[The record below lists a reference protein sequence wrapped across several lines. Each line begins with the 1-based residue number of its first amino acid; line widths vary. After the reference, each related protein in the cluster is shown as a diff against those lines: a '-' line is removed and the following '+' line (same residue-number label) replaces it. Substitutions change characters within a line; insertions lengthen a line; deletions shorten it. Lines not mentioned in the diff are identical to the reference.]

1 LRKANSHHGTP
12 ETITV
17 DKSGANK
24 AGIEIMHMVRK
35 GQLRATGKL
44 RPAQQFYSL
53 AG

>member
-1 LRKANSHHGTP
+1 MARAILGFKAFWSAAI
-12 ETITV
+12 TI
-17 DKSGANK
+17 
-24 AGIEIMHMVRK
+24 AGIEIMHMIRK